1 MLALSATSPAAMS
14 FVSANMGSI
23 NVRHLKRLKAQQ
35 RGTPIVLRK
44 NDEIKKLVIQ
54 YIKMIREHSGNDSQ
68 HVAFSLAIDATC
80 VVQGYQVIK
89 NGEYTV
95 IVGGAHPSHSIDISN
110 CDDNEIATHLSDCAQ
125 GKKGARAKEIKVAVV
140 SFQNTPPGMCP
151 YFTVGALPQS
161 NNDVNDWGKDV
172 IDACT
177 SAANEA
183 KNAVLLN
190 EATDGVSCETS
201 QNLRQV
207 YAFLSGDS
215 NVLAIVD
222 TNHNV
227 KNCRGQLVG
236 GGSATSIGNHVID
249 PSLFKRAGVIKEVVR
264 VADFA
269 SDALPLALASSK
281 VVNKLF
287 ALHNE
292 DPGTVLVSI

>member
-1 MLALSATSPAAMS
+1 MLALAATSPVAMN
-14 FVSANMGSI
+14 FVSGNMGSI
-23 NVRHLKRLKAQQ
+23 GVRHLKRLKAK
-35 RGTPIVLRK
+35 RRSTPIVLR
-44 NDEIKKLVIQ
+44 NTDEIKKLVIEQ
-54 YIKMIREHSGNDSQ
+54 INMIRENSGIDSLP
-68 HVAFSLAIDATC
+68 VAFSLAIDATC
-80 VVQGYQVIK
+80 VVPGYQVIK

-95 IVGGAHPSHSIDISN
+95 IVGGAHPSHSIDITN
-110 CDDNEIATHLSDCAQ
+110 CSDNEITTHLTDCAQ
-125 GKKGARAKEIKVAVV
+125 GKKGAKATEIKVAVV
-140 SFQNTPPGMCP
+140 SFQNNPPGMCP

-161 NNDVNDWGKDV
+161 NNDVNDWGAGI

-177 SAANEA
+177 SAADEA

-190 EATDGVSCETS
+190 VATDGVSCETA

-207 YAFLSGDS
+207 CGFLTGDS

-236 GGSATSIGNHVID
+236 GGSATSIGKYVID
-249 PSLFKRAGVIKEVVR
+249 PSLFKLADVTKELVR
-264 VADFA
+264 LVDFA

-287 ALHNE
+287 ALDNE